1 VVFELLG
8 GTPGGSFA
16 PLAALTAGG
25 NELLRAALEG
35 TRRFASAMEFVNTLA
50 AMSALRAPGATST
63 SATAATSRFAPPP
76 TTPPGGVVEQTATRH
91 AVTAASN
98 AAPPPLPPPSPA
110 TRPAPLVPPPLPPSA
125 PQPRPVANPILIIG
139 LALVVLIVFGLAGF
153 FFTPMGR
160 RLLHR
165 EPAAVTETDAP
176 AAKGEIAPAR
186 STPVANPDAAIA
198 FREARTAQ
206 EAAEKFSQ
214 TLHNYDVNRQLLDL
228 KQNAPIPDPD
238 GVQTYRLAE
247 QAIERNLLDA
257 ETAYLLAA
265 KRLNK
270 MSPETVRDAFA
281 KLDDDVASVGV
292 NWRTR
297 VSEIIKRDIPK
308 IAPDTV
314 RMDPAT
320 RDELKRLQAAR

>member
-1 VVFELLG
+1 M
-8 GTPGGSFA
+8 P
-16 PLAALTAGG
+16 
-25 NELLRAALEG
+25 
-35 TRRFASAMEFVNTLA
+35 
-50 AMSALRAPGATST
+50 
-63 SATAATSRFAPPP
+63 
-76 TTPPGGVVEQTATRH
+76 
-91 AVTAASN
+91 SN
-98 AAPPPLPPPSPA
+98 AAPPPLVPPLPTA
-110 TRPAPLVPPPLPPSA
+110 RPTPLVPPPLPPST
-125 PQPRPVANPILIIG
+125 PQPRPVGNPLLIFG
-139 LALVVLIVFGLAGF
+139 LAFVVLIVFGLAGF
-153 FFTPMGR
+153 LFTPMGR

-165 EPAAVTETDAP
+165 EPTPEVQTDVPP
-176 AAKGEIAPAR
+176 AKADIAPTKT
-186 STPVANPDAAIA
+186 TPVANPDAAVA

-214 TLHNYDVNRQLLDL
+214 TLHNYDVNQQLLEL

-270 MSPETVRDAFA
+270 MSPETVREAFA

-308 IAPDTV
+308 VSPDAV